1 LEIAVQLKD
10 CYVMRTTPVSFFYFY
25 ISGAQVVQRVRSLD
39 ITAHTSLSPIWHG
52 FAPRFV
58 NYKKWCTRLAA
69 ASDKVILHKF
79 IIGQTVAVAYSDAW
93 YPGQVLQ
100 TVGEDKASVKFLH
113 PCSEHSDIFQWPHKD
128 DISIIENLF
137 VFSANFDIN
146 PRDRMGRTWSIQ
158 DISELRTKYEDFCAL
173 YFE

>member
-1 LEIAVQLKD
+1 
-10 CYVMRTTPVSFFYFY
+10 
-25 ISGAQVVQRVRSLD
+25 
-39 ITAHTSLSPIWHG
+39 
-52 FAPRFV
+52 
-58 NYKKWCTRLAA
+58 
-69 ASDKVILHKF
+69 
-79 IIGQTVAVAYSDAW
+79 
-93 YPGQVLQ
+93 
-100 TVGEDKASVKFLH
+100 VGEDKASVKFLH